1 MGMSKGR
8 SSQTKVVRY
17 NRKHPKAKFCNKRKM
32 KRFQRRMK
40 EMAKTLRKLEE
51 NSSAY

>member
-1 MGMSKGR
+1 MGIRKGR

-17 NRKHPKAKFCNKRKM
+17 NRKHPKSKFCNKRNK

-40 EMAKTLRKLEE
+40 EIAEILRKLEK
-51 NSSAY
+51 SSSTV